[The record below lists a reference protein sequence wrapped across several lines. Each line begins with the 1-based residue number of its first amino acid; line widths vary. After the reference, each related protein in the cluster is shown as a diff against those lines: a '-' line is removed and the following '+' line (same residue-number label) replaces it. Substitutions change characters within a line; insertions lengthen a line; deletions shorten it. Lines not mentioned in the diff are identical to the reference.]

1 MQVTP
6 ISLNNQVYLPNVK
19 KLAEKPVNQEVAT
32 NPILQN
38 KVMPSA
44 ELLKSYVGIQP
55 VKQDKVEEIKNE
67 QPKELSAYD
76 YLLTLPNV
84 KQGFKTELATVAKVM
99 EKMDVESS
107 NTEMMVNLVA
117 EGKLWRGVL
126 RYFCEHGKMSK
137 NMEGDIDLIYN
148 AYAEG
153 KKPIDAYVPTVGN
166 KQDGINSVKVGD
178 TFEVEGEKNIY
189 FKDSD
194 DNASQ
199 LKVSKETFAELF
211 PPAERFSGTQGA
223 PGDCYLLATLNTMIE
238 NPVKRGVLY
247 DMFEET
253 DDAVNVKI
261 PTGEKVY
268 TAPKSDLKQGID
280 KWQHMQGATGMIL
293 AEHAYGEELQY
304 RLEDEFHEFMNS
316 EIARMEKETF
326 AELFP
331 PAERFSGTQGAPGD
345 CYLLATLN
353 TMIENPVKRG
363 VLYDMF
369 EETDDAVNVKIPTGE
384 KVYTAPKSDLKQ
396 GIDKWQHMQ
405 GATGMI
411 LAEHAYGE
419 ELQYRLENEF
429 HEFMNSEI
437 ARMEKEEPQN
447 TAKIEGYKQRL
458 ADFDEK
464 SKDSEYKPVL
474 MRFENPDANGKLTLK
489 TDENG
494 VMFKDLKSADKE
506 YRRKLSTQ
514 ADFYR
519 GSIGGDLDVVMRDF
533 GNEGVKEFKPSNP
546 EQRAEI
552 KALMT
557 SNEADKYIFTA
568 GALSDGT
575 LTEKPIAKEYSVYG
589 CHAYKVAPFKDDK
602 GDTKFYV
609 ENPWNA
615 TQHSVMD
622 FDKLA
627 EFFEIICIAKV

>member
-1 MQVTP
+1 MQITP
-6 ISLNNQVYLPNVK
+6 IFFNNQTYIPNVQRK
-19 KLAEKPVNQEVAT
+19 SEKPQQEVVT
-32 NPILQN
+32 NPIVQN

-55 VKQDKVEEIKNE
+55 AKQNVEEPKNE
-67 QPKELSAYD
+67 QSKELSAYD

-84 KQGFKTELATVAKVM
+84 KQAFKTELATVAKVM

-137 NMEGDIDLIYN
+137 NMENDIDLIYN

-153 KKPIDAYVPTVGN
+153 REPIDDYVPTVDS

-189 FKDSD
+189 FKDG
-194 DNASQ
+194 DNNARQ
-199 LKVSKETFAELF
+199 LKVSKEIFGQLF

-223 PGDCYLLATLNTMIE
+223 PGDCYLLATLNTLIE

-253 DDAVNVKI
+253 DDSVNVKI

-268 TAPKSDLKQGID
+268 SAPKSDL
-280 KWQHMQGATGMIL
+280 
-293 AEHAYGEELQY
+293 
-304 RLEDEFHEFMNS
+304 R
-316 EIARMEKETF
+316 
-326 AELFP
+326 
-331 PAERFSGTQGAPGD
+331 
-345 CYLLATLN
+345 
-353 TMIENPVKRG
+353 
-363 VLYDMF
+363 
-369 EETDDAVNVKIPTGE
+369 
-384 KVYTAPKSDLKQ
+384 Q

-429 HEFMNSEI
+429 HTFMNDEI
-437 ARMEKEEPQN
+437 SRLEKEEPQN
-447 TAKIEGYKQRL
+447 TDKINGYKQRL

-464 SKDSEYKPVL
+464 SKDPEFKAVL
-474 MRFENPDANGKLTLK
+474 TRFENPDANGKLTLK
-489 TDENG
+489 TDEYG
-494 VMFKDLKSADKE
+494 VMFKDLKSANKE
-506 YRRKLSTQ
+506 CRRKLSTQ

-533 GNEGVKEFKPSNP
+533 GIDGVKEFKPANP

-557 SNEADKYIFTA
+557 SADADKYIFTA

-575 LTEKPIAKEYSVYG
+575 LTEKPIAKEYSVYA
-589 CHAYKVAPFKDDK
+589 CHAYKVAPFKDEK
-602 GDTKFYV
+602 GETKFLV

-627 EFFEIICIAKV
+627 EFFEIICVGEV

>member
-1 MQVTP
+1 
-6 ISLNNQVYLPNVK
+6 
-19 KLAEKPVNQEVAT
+19 
-32 NPILQN
+32 
-38 KVMPSA
+38 MPSSD
-44 ELLKSYVGIQP
+44 LLKSYIGIQP
-55 VKQDKVEEIKNE
+55 VKKENKETLPKEETQKNE

-153 KKPIDAYVPTVGN
+153 KKPIDAYVPTVEN
-166 KQDGINSVKVGD
+166 KRDGINSVKIGD

-189 FKDSD
+189 FKDSE
-194 DNASQ
+194 DNARQ
-199 LKVSKETFAELF
+199 LKVSKDTFAQLF

-253 DDAVNVKI
+253 EDAVNVKI

-268 TAPKSDLKQGID
+268 SAPKADL
-280 KWQHMQGATGMIL
+280 
-293 AEHAYGEELQY
+293 
-304 RLEDEFHEFMNS
+304 R
-316 EIARMEKETF
+316 
-326 AELFP
+326 
-331 PAERFSGTQGAPGD
+331 
-345 CYLLATLN
+345 
-353 TMIENPVKRG
+353 
-363 VLYDMF
+363 
-369 EETDDAVNVKIPTGE
+369 
-384 KVYTAPKSDLKQ
+384 Q

-429 HEFMNSEI
+429 HNYMNSEI
-437 ARMEKEEPQN
+437 SRMEKEEPQN
-447 TAKIEGYKQRL
+447 REKIEGYKQRL
-458 ADFDEK
+458 SDFDEK
-464 SKDSEYKPVL
+464 SKDPEFKPVL
-474 MRFENPDANGKLTLK
+474 MRFANPEANGKLTLQ

-494 VMFKDLKSADKE
+494 VMFKDLKTANKE
-506 YRRKLSTQ
+506 FKRKLSTQ

-533 GNEGVKEFKPSNP
+533 GNEGVKEYKSANA
-546 EQRAEI
+546 EQRAQI
-552 KALMT
+552 K
-557 SNEADKYIFTA
+557 
-568 GALSDGT
+568 G
-575 LTEKPIAKEYSVYG
+575 
-589 CHAYKVAPFKDDK
+589 
-602 GDTKFYV
+602 
-609 ENPWNA
+609 
-615 TQHSVMD
+615 
-622 FDKLA
+622 
-627 EFFEIICIAKV
+627 

>member
-1 MQVTP
+1 MQITP
-6 ISLNNQVYLPNVK
+6 IYFNNIQQTYLPNVK
-19 KLAEKPVNQEVAT
+19 KSSVKSIQQSVVT
-32 NPILQN
+32 NPIEQN

-44 ELLKSYVGIQP
+44 ELLKSYVGINEPKTEQ
-55 VKQDKVEEIKNE
+55 KQ
-67 QPKELSAYD
+67 ELSAYD

-84 KQGFKTELATVAKVM
+84 KQSFKTDLATVAKVM

-126 RYFCEHGKMSK
+126 RYFCENGKMSK
-137 NMEGDIDLIYN
+137 NMENDVDLIYN
-148 AYAEG
+148 AHAEG
-153 KKPIDAYVPTVGN
+153 KNPIDAYVPTVGN
-166 KQDGINSVKVGD
+166 KQDGIKSVKIGD
-178 TFEVEGEKNIY
+178 TFEVDGEKNIY
-189 FKDSD
+189 FKDSE
-194 DNASQ
+194 DNARQ

-211 PPAERFSGTQGA
+211 PPAERFAGVQGA
-223 PGDCYLLATLNTMIE
+223 AGDCYLLATLNTMIE

-268 TAPKSDLKQGID
+268 TAPKSDL
-280 KWQHMQGATGMIL
+280 
-293 AEHAYGEELQY
+293 
-304 RLEDEFHEFMNS
+304 R
-316 EIARMEKETF
+316 
-326 AELFP
+326 
-331 PAERFSGTQGAPGD
+331 
-345 CYLLATLN
+345 
-353 TMIENPVKRG
+353 
-363 VLYDMF
+363 
-369 EETDDAVNVKIPTGE
+369 
-384 KVYTAPKSDLKQ
+384 Q

-429 HEFMNSEI
+429 HDFMNYEI
-437 ARMEKEEPQN
+437 LRMQKEEPQN
-447 TAKIEGYKQRL
+447 TDKINGYRQRL

-464 SKDSEYKPVL
+464 SKDPEFKPVL
-474 MRFENPDANGKLTLK
+474 MRFENPDANGKLTLQ

-494 VMFKDLKSADKE
+494 VMFKDLKTANKDVK
-506 YRRKLSTQ
+506 RKLSTQ

-519 GSIGGDLDVVMRDF
+519 GSIGGDLDVVMKDF
-533 GNEGVKEFKPSNP
+533 GNEGVKEFKTANA
-546 EQRAEI
+546 EQKAQL

-557 SNEADKYIFTA
+557 SEDADKFIFTA

-589 CHAYKVAPFKDDK
+589 CHAYKIAPFKDDK
-602 GDTKFYV
+602 GQIKFYV

-615 TQHSVMD
+615 TQNSVMD
-622 FDKLA
+622 YDKLT
-627 EFFEIICIAKV
+627 EFFEIVCIAKV

>member
-6 ISLNNQVYLPNVK
+6 IYFNNIQQTYLPNMK
-19 KLAEKPVNQEVAT
+19 KKAEKHAQQNVVT
-32 NPILQN
+32 NPIEQN

-44 ELLKSYVGIQP
+44 DLLKSYVGI
-55 VKQDKVEEIKNE
+55 KE
-67 QPKELSAYD
+67 PKPQQNQELSAYD

-84 KQGFKTELATVAKVM
+84 KQTFKAELATVAKVM

-126 RYFCEHGKMSK
+126 RYFCENGKMSK
-137 NMEGDIDLIYN
+137 NTENDIDLIYN

-153 KKPIDAYVPTVGN
+153 KKPVDAYVPTVGN

-194 DNASQ
+194 DNARQ
-199 LKVSKETFAELF
+199 LKLSKETFAELF
-211 PPAERFSGTQGA
+211 PPAERFAGVQGA
-223 PGDCYLLATLNTMIE
+223 AGDCYLLATLNTMIE
-238 NPVKRGVLY
+238 NPTKRGVLY

-253 DDAVNVKI
+253 EDSVKVKI

-268 TAPKSDLKQGID
+268 TAPKSDL
-280 KWQHMQGATGMIL
+280 H
-293 AEHAYGEELQY
+293 
-304 RLEDEFHEFMNS
+304 
-316 EIARMEKETF
+316 
-326 AELFP
+326 
-331 PAERFSGTQGAPGD
+331 
-345 CYLLATLN
+345 
-353 TMIENPVKRG
+353 
-363 VLYDMF
+363 
-369 EETDDAVNVKIPTGE
+369 
-384 KVYTAPKSDLKQ
+384 Q

-429 HEFMNSEI
+429 HNYMNSEI
-437 ARMEKEEPQN
+437 ARLQKEEPQN
-447 TAKIEGYKQRL
+447 TDKINGYKQRL

-464 SKDSEYKPVL
+464 SKDPEFKPVL
-474 MRFENPDANGKLTLK
+474 MRFENPDANGKLTLQ

-494 VMFKDLKSADKE
+494 VMFKDLKTANKDV
-506 YRRKLSTQ
+506 RRKLSTQ

-519 GSIGGDLDVVMRDF
+519 GSIGGDLDVVMKDF
-533 GNEGVKEFKPSNP
+533 GNEDVQEFKSANE
-546 EQRAEI
+546 EQ
-552 KALMT
+552 KAQLKAIMT
-557 SNEADKYIFTA
+557 SDDADKYIFTA
-568 GALSDGT
+568 GALSDGS

-589 CHAYKVAPFKDDK
+589 CHAYKIAPFKDEN
-602 GDTKFYV
+602 GQTKFFV

-615 TQHSVMD
+615 TQNSVMD
-622 FDKLA
+622 FDKLT
-627 EFFEIICIAKV
+627 EFFEVVCIAKV